1 MTETDT
7 TINTG
12 VEVSDKIIDVI
23 VDALIKDMT
32 EKIANISP
40 DDDSSADYGECW
52 TRGSYDS
59 DDYLELDKPYSD
71 YEISYKYELSW
82 RYRVWTEYW
91 TDPVCYPT
99 FDEMDSEAGEVY
111 DIEIITPAGEDVK
124 QSICNKIAKTVNEK
138 IK

>member
-7 TINTG
+7 IVNKG
-12 VEVSDKIIDVI
+12 VEISDKIIDVI

-32 EKIANISP
+32 EKIAHISP

-111 DIEIITPAGEDVK
+111 DIEINIRA
-124 QSICNKIAKTVNEK
+124 
-138 IK
+138 